1 MPTEGC
7 RRTGELSVR
16 WSVTAIKQECLKMFF
31 KTMFRIAQ
39 HDFCRQTVPND
50 PCDPNRHKCPNTNE
64 NPGKQLREAQR
75 TVGQEHTL
83 PLSSTNSGLEDA
95 LR

>member
-1 MPTEGC
+1 
-7 RRTGELSVR
+7 
-16 WSVTAIKQECLKMFF
+16 MFF

-83 PLSSTNSGLEDA
+83 PL
-95 LR
+95 